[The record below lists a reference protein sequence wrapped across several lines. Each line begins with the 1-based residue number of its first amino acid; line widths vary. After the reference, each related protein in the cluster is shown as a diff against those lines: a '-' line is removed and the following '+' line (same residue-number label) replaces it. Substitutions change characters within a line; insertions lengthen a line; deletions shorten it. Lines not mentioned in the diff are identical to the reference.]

1 MTDAFLG
8 TWIMQPEQN
17 DYQFGNPPQQGSYK
31 IETEGDGYLVTM
43 DWMTADGKEMTMS
56 YNAIP
61 DGKEYP
67 TDPAT
72 GVDTM
77 SMTRISDNVLDSA
90 AMKDGVVVAYGT
102 RILSEDENTMT
113 VKQSGKTPNGQEFI
127 NTSVY
132 LRKSD

>member
-8 TWIMQPEQN
+8 TWIMQPELN
-17 DYQFGNPPQQGSYK
+17 EYEFGTPPQQGSYI
-31 IETEGDGYLVTM
+31 IETDGEGYLVTM
-43 DWMTADGKEMTMS
+43 DWITADDNKMNIS

-77 SMTRISDNVLDSA
+77 SMTRISDKVLDSDA
-90 AMKDGVVVAYGT
+90 KKDGAIVAYAT

-113 VKQSGKTPNGQEFI
+113 VKQSGKTPDGQKFV

-132 LRKSD
+132 VRDSD